1 MKQSRAGLRWV
12 ATGTWI
18 TKHNNHCLGAAAWAI
33 SETSQGANGVNVY
46 FHFGPFMDLDT
57 VTWKSEF
64 SSSFEK
70 LFTLFWEPPFINLWP
85 RPCFCSRSASD
96 QCVWGMAQW
105 PHHSNAI
112 IFKWYYLRTST
123 SIILP
128 ESTLVLLLPV
138 AGHTSNAEQRKQNYV
153 TRICFISKYL
163 AM

>member
-18 TKHNNHCLGAAAWAI
+18 TKHNNHCLGAAAGAI
-33 SETSQGANGVNVY
+33 SETSQGANGVNVHWAFY
-46 FHFGPFMDLDT
+46 FMDLGA
-57 VTWKSEF
+57 VIRNLNF
-64 SSSFEK
+64 LPHLISF
-70 LFTLFWEPPFINLWP
+70 LVYFGSHHLITCDHVL
-85 RPCFCSRSASD
+85 CGRSASG

-138 AGHTSNAEQRKQNYV
+138 AVHTSNAEQRKQNYV